1 MEQNLLVI
9 SVVMVIIPVLIL
21 YGGQQQRVTL
31 HKKLHRR
38 QRSKRSMS
46 NELIQSLV
54 GKQCDI
60 STGPFG
66 ESFKKVEVVS
76 VADNWIYV
84 RDGQRERLIN
94 SDYITSIKTVK
105 QK

>member
-9 SVVMVIIPVLIL
+9 SVVMVVTPVLML
-21 YGGQQQRVTL
+21 YGGQRQRVTM

-38 QRSKRSMS
+38 QRSARGMS

-60 STGPFG
+60 YTGPFG
-66 ESFKKVEVVS
+66 ESFKKVEVVA
-76 VADNWIYV
+76 VADNWINV
-84 RDGQRERLIN
+84 RNGQRERLIN
-94 SDYITSIKTVK
+94 SDFITSIKTVK

>member
-1 MEQNLLVI
+1 
-9 SVVMVIIPVLIL
+9 
-21 YGGQQQRVTL
+21 
-31 HKKLHRR
+31 
-38 QRSKRSMS
+38 MS

-76 VADNWIYV
+76 VADNWINV
-84 RDGQRERLIN
+84 RNGQRERLIN

-105 QK
+105 KK

>member
-9 SVVMVIIPVLIL
+9 SVVMLLIPLLIL
-21 YGGQQQRVTL
+21 YGSQRQRVAL
-31 HKKLHRR
+31 HKKLHRS
-38 QRSKRSMS
+38 QRSERGMS

-54 GKQCDI
+54 GKRCDI

-76 VADNWIYV
+76 VVDNWISV
-84 RDGQRERLIN
+84 KDSQRERLIN

>member
-1 MEQNLLVI
+1 
-9 SVVMVIIPVLIL
+9 MVIQYLTSRQQVLML
-21 YGGQQQRVTL
+21 RKT
-31 HKKLHRR
+31 HRER
-38 QRSKRSMS
+38 RSVRNMS

-54 GKQCDI
+54 GKLCDI

-94 SDYITSIKTVK
+94 SDYITSIKTAK
-105 QK
+105 K